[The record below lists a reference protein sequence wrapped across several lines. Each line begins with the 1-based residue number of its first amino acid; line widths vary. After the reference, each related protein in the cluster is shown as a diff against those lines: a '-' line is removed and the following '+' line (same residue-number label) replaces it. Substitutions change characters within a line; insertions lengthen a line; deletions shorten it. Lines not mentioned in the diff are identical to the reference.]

1 MSRRQYRI
9 TLEDGSVH
17 YTMPTDRAPTFAA
30 SVHYE
35 ERQTRRVKGGS
46 RWEGFGY
53 LIETDPTKPPLKKQF
68 VCLYEM
74 RRHAKAAC
82 DNERWAVA
90 NIHPRFRYSD
100 PRERRVLKV
109 TDAQIIAKRPKGTSA
124 TRLTTR
130 KDAEMYQEV
139 RGGKR

>member
-17 YTMPTDRAPTFAA
+17 YTMPTDRAPKFAA

-35 ERQTRRVKGGS
+35 ERQTRRVRGS
-46 RWEGFGY
+46 STWEGLGV
-53 LIETDPTKPPLKKQF
+53 LIETDPTKPPLQKQF

-90 NIHPRFRYSD
+90 NLHPRFRYSD

-109 TDAQIIAKRPKGTSA
+109 TDAEIITNRPKGTSA
-124 TRLTTR
+124 TRLVTR
-130 KDAEMYQEV
+130 KDAELYQEI
-139 RGGKR
+139 RGGAR